1 MKIELSQERQLSDP
15 VLLFQI
21 SQYYGHWAEDHPDVS
36 EGRCVKSVVTGDES
50 ESDSSEQGCNSI
62 DIYDLGW
69 GLVSSF
75 GTDWELQALTCSKTP
90 NMIRD
95 RFGDIPKMSIELQPR
110 SRNGTT
116 P

>member
-62 DIYDLGW
+62 DILGMSPNLSLIMF
-69 GLVSSF
+69 GVLEHVKACSSQSVPK
-75 GTDWELQALTCSKTP
+75 LLTKP
-90 NMIRD
+90 H
-95 RFGDIPKMSIELQPR
+95 PKS
-110 SRNGTT
+110 
-116 P
+116 